1 MKLSYSDYSTY
12 LKCPKKYYNEKN
24 KVKPLEE
31 PSRYFSLYG
40 LLIESFF
47 SLYCNFFTKKDISLS
62 EKQIDIILKKLWDKI
77 LNENYVNWTD
87 FWVKQTSFEIYQSVY
102 EDVLKNIEIFDFW
115 KRSYS
120 ELGIEIFLNNTQDIL
135 SCRFDFIVKND
146 DGTVEIIDGKGVY
159 KKKKTI
165 DTEQLYFYILIY
177 YLHYKKFPDKAGFL
191 YYKFHSIDY
200 IDFDRDIIKDFM
212 KKLIIVKN
220 AIKQD
225 TTFIPIVKISK
236 QCKWCAY
243 KFDCDALINERKKRA
258 EKKEP
263 LIPYDFEGNIL
274 KFSTK
279 GFI

>member
-1 MKLSYSDYSTY
+1 MKLSYSEYSTY

-24 KVKPLEE
+24 KIEPIEE

-47 SLYCNFFTKKDISLS
+47 KHYCNFFTKKDITLS
-62 EKQIDIILKKLWDKI
+62 EKQIDLILKKLWDKI
-77 LNENYVNWTD
+77 LNENYVSWTD
-87 FWVKQTSFEIYQSVY
+87 PWVKQTASEIYQSVY
-102 EDVLKNIEIFDFW
+102 EDILKNIEIFDFW

-120 ELGIEIFLNNTQDIL
+120 EVGIEILLKNTQDIL
-135 SCRFDFIVKND
+135 SCRFDFIVKNS

-159 KKKKTI
+159 KKKKTV

-200 IDFDRDIIKDFM
+200 IDFDRDIMIDFM

-220 AIKQD
+220 TIKQD
-225 TTFIPIVKISK
+225 TTFIPKVKISK

-243 KFDCDALINERKKRA
+243 KVDCKALIDERKKRA
-258 EKKEP
+258 DKKKP
-263 LIPYDFEGNIL
+263 LIPYEFNGDIL
-274 KFSTK
+274 KFSTR
-279 GFI
+279 GVI